1 VLFLILDGG
10 WLGLAARSLYVP
22 RIGSMMLGQPRWDV
36 AAIFYLL
43 YPAGLVYFAVAAG
56 WPDGSWHTAALDGA
70 ILGFIA

>member
-36 AAIFYLL
+36 AAIFY
-43 YPAGLVYFAVAAG
+43 FAVAAG